1 MAEKKIDK
9 ELKEPD
15 TLQVYFVKGIAYF
28 NEHRRNFFI
37 GIAVVAFIVLAAGG
51 WHLYRLDYERSANA
65 LYAKANLAAAVT
77 ENVQDIL
84 NQYRDIAKKYPDSAA
99 GLMSQYRLGNILYRM
114 NDIDGAMAAYQAYLR
129 QGPEDND
136 LTVLTYTG
144 LGYCYENKGDFKT
157 ALSYYEKAEKSKA
170 GADFESMN
178 YRNLG
183 RIYEALSDKAKALE
197 YYQKALGKTKD
208 PLVER
213 FIKRKIA
220 SLG

>member
-37 GIAVVAFIVLAAGG
+37 GIAAVVFIVLAAGG
-51 WHLYRLDYERSANA
+51 WYLYRLDYEKSANA
-65 LYAKANLAAAVT
+65 LYAKANLAAMT

-84 NQYRDIAKKYPDSAA
+84 NQYRDIVKKYPDSAA
-99 GLMSQYRLGNILYRM
+99 GRMAQYRLGNILYNM
-114 NDIDGAMAAYQAYLR
+114 NDIDGSMAAYQAYFK

-136 LTVLTYTG
+136 LTTLAYTG
-144 LGYCYENKGDFKT
+144 LGYCYESKGDFKT
-157 ALSYYEKAEKSKA
+157 ALSYFEKAEKSKA
-170 GADFESMN
+170 GVDFESMN

-183 RIYEALSDKAKALE
+183 RIYESLNDRTKALE

>member
-15 TLQVYFVKGIAYF
+15 TLQVYFMKGVEYF
-28 NEHRRNFFI
+28 NEHRRNFYVGF
-37 GIAVVAFIVLAAGG
+37 AAAAFIVLASGG
-51 WHLYRLDYERSANA
+51 WYLYRLDYEKSANA
-65 LYAKANLAAAVT
+65 LYAKANLAAAT

-84 NQYRDIAKKYPDSAA
+84 NQYRDIVKKYPDSSA
-99 GLMSQYRLGNILYRM
+99 GLMAQYRLGNILYNM
-114 NDIDGAMAAYQAYLR
+114 NDLDGAIAAYQAYLK

-136 LTVLTYTG
+136 LTTLTYTG

-157 ALSYYEKAEKSKA
+157 SLSYYEKAEKSKA
-170 GADFESMN
+170 GVYFESIN
-178 YRNLG
+178 FRNLG
-183 RIYEALSDKAKALE
+183 RIYESLNDKAKALE